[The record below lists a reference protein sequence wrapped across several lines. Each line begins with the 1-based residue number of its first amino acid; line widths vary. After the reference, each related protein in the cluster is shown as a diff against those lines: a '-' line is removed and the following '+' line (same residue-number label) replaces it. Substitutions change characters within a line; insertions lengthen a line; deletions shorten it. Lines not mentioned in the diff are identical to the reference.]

1 AGEGDPD
8 GPPRNRRRPSV
19 RDAARPLAAQ
29 RPQARRHRPGGRG
42 QPPPAAAAG
51 SATGSLCGTAPVTGG
66 TPLRCYPGGCGAL
79 AIGVTRHY
87 AARSKPTPQRVH
99 PQQSGLEPYLADP
112 NVLVG
117 VDAWTTEV
125 LMVEIRVAVP
135 DATRVHG
142 LMHHLGGV
150 FDCSSVSFDETR
162 SEVQVRSEWE
172 SRSLV
177 QVLGAVES
185 WL

>member
-1 AGEGDPD
+1 
-8 GPPRNRRRPSV
+8 
-19 RDAARPLAAQ
+19 
-29 RPQARRHRPGGRG
+29 
-42 QPPPAAAAG
+42 
-51 SATGSLCGTAPVTGG
+51 
-66 TPLRCYPGGCGAL
+66 
-79 AIGVTRHY
+79 
-87 AARSKPTPQRVH
+87 
-99 PQQSGLEPYLADP
+99 LEPYLADP

-117 VDAWTTEV
+117 VDASTTEV

-150 FDCSSVSFDETR
+150 FDRSSVSFDETR

-185 WL
+185 WLAEDGPDAAKLSVGDRSYTMVAPTALGAQNGRAA